1 MSTLVS
7 AAEPSGGSPTPRT
20 ATGRRAGF
28 FGGPRGRPELYS
40 SYRQEQALFNT
51 RAKALGAA
59 VLVVLAVL
67 LPLNVS
73 DDVLRILGL
82 GLVLA
87 IGGIGLNLITGYAGQ
102 ISLGHAFFV
111 GVGAYT
117 ASVVAGDPEGRAL
130 GLGITFIPAW
140 ILAAGA
146 MAALCGVIVAPLAT
160 RLRGLYLA
168 VVTLGLVFLG
178 TYIFT
183 ERGSVTGGQGVGR
196 EAPRPILFGD
206 DLTLDSAFTSDQKLY
221 WFFLALLLIG
231 ALAARNIAR
240 SRVGRAF
247 GAIRDR
253 DIAAGVMGV
262 DLARYKLI
270 AFTVSSF
277 YAGVCGSLLFVANR
291 HFGPEQ
297 FGLIMSIQFVAIVF
311 IGGAATISGTIMGA
325 LLIASLPRISSEM
338 AHFVPYISTAPNVSP
353 NIYEVEAIL
362 YGGLIVAFL
371 LFEPRGLFGIWLR
384 MRMYWK
390 SFPFTY

>member
-7 AAEPSGGSPTPRT
+7 TAGPESGSPTPRT

-59 VLVVLAVL
+59 VLLVVALL

-117 ASVVAGDPEGRAL
+117 ASVVAGNPEGRAL

-183 ERGSVTGGQGVGR
+183 EWGSVTGGQGVGR

-384 MRMYWK
+384 VRMYWK

>member
-7 AAEPSGGSPTPRT
+7 EAGPSGSSTPRT

-59 VLVVLAVL
+59 VLLVVAVL

-117 ASVVAGDPEGRAL
+117 ASVVAGNPEGRAL

-183 ERGSVTGGQGVGR
+183 EWGSVTGGQGVGR

-231 ALAARNIAR
+231 ALAARNIVR

-384 MRMYWK
+384 VRMYWK